1 MLAEVEDP
9 TSPHGNGSRFIR
21 GIKYLLAYLLGPVPE
36 RDTWHNNVEGILSH
50 IGYVVGLG
58 NMWRFPYFC
67 YKHGGATFFIPY
79 TVFLLVV
86 GLPEFFMDVSLG
98 QYLSLGPT
106 HVYSYMAPI
115 FSGLGWAMVAMS
127 LVVSVY
133 YIVVLGWT
141 LYYLFLCFQPTPPWS
156 RNSIEYSLPDSQMV
170 DNITYVASWKFF
182 REEVLVVSSPYEFE
196 IQGHLVLCVGVA
208 WLLVMTSLVRGV
220 RSSGKVAYVTVIVPY
235 IVLVLLLAWSYDT
248 MHQDVW
254 RESLRNYF
262 SPHRV
267 KSSKLLDPELWA
279 DAATQVSFSLGAV
292 YGGHTTLSSY
302 NTFKQ
307 NTFRNSIVII
317 LCNTATSILCGFVVF
332 VSLSQMAVD
341 MSITVDDVF
350 NGEYRLGGLGAELV
364 FIAYPAF
371 FSRMTNNVWPVLFF
385 LMILALGI
393 DSMIGFMETST
404 TALFDNFKCLRR
416 LRLPV
421 MFVMIIFLI
430 LLDLPLCAGSGI
442 FVLGHMATVLTAVFD
457 NFECLRRR
465 YVPVVA
471 VTCGTVFLLGLP
483 LYTSSGIYLVMLLNS
498 PICRSAVVILALLQ
512 FVLECFNGF
521 VSSAGFKEFMKLVE
535 EEMQVWIPRPVYWYL
550 ALTLKFL
557 APLSLLGLLVWTV
570 VGEPQVYAEL
580 PLPFSYRVV
589 GWSLTLIISCGII
602 PVFAIRAIYH
612 NRNQGWRK
620 LFKKTNKFLPRYIM
634 ESQSIY
640 DLEQH

>member
-442 FVLGHMATVLTAVFD
+442 FVVELLHGYTCKASILIIGLIKILVVH
-457 NFECLRRR
+457 
-465 YVPVVA
+465 YV
-471 VTCGTVFLLGLP
+471 
-483 LYTSSGIYLVMLLNS
+483 Y
-498 PICRSAVVILALLQ
+498 
-512 FVLECFNGF
+512 
-521 VSSAGFKEFMKLVE
+521 GFKEFMKLVE

-557 APLSLLGLLVWTV
+557 APLSLLGCGVVSHSHHLLWYHPSLCHPCHIPQQEPGLAQIVQKDEQVPTTIHH
-570 VGEPQVYAEL
+570 GESEHL
-580 PLPFSYRVV
+580 
-589 GWSLTLIISCGII
+589 
-602 PVFAIRAIYH
+602 
-612 NRNQGWRK
+612 
-620 LFKKTNKFLPRYIM
+620 
-634 ESQSIY
+634 
-640 DLEQH
+640 